1 MKKVLTAFVLSVLA
15 SVTMAAGG
23 ADIALDHMEADYND
37 KASLQ
42 NGLRTYMDFC
52 AGCHS
57 LEYARYNRV
66 ARDLDIPEDIFMD
79 NIVFA
84 QDAKFGDL
92 MKFAMDADDGKKWF
106 GATPP
111 DLTMVTRVKGGPD
124 WVYTYLRGFYKDE
137 SRPYGVNNSVFKDV
151 GMPHVMLELQGLCS
165 SAPHHGGEHSL
176 DPLTGESIGEGACD
190 SYAIEGALTE
200 SEFDNVVYDLVNFL
214 DYMAEP
220 YKKDRHR
227 LGWFVFAFLTILLV
241 PSVLLQ
247 RELHKDIH

>member
-1 MKKVLTAFVLSVLA
+1 MRKVLTSVLLALVGGFA
-15 SVTMAAGG
+15 SAAGG
-23 ADIALDHMEADYND
+23 PGVPLDHMEADYND
-37 KASLQ
+37 TASLQ

-66 ARDLDIPEDIFMD
+66 ARDLDIPEDIFME
-79 NIVFA
+79 NIVF
-84 QDAKFGDL
+84 DENAKFGDL
-92 MKFAMDADDGKKWF
+92 MKFSMTADDGKKWF

-137 SRPYGVNNSVFKDV
+137 SRPYGVNNTVLKNV
-151 GMPHVMLELQGLCS
+151 GMPHVMLELQGLCAS
-165 SAPHHGGEHSL
+165 EPHHGGDHSM
-176 DPLTGESIGEGACD
+176 DPLTGSAIGENSCD
-190 SYAIEGALTE
+190 GYAIEGSLTE
-200 SEFDNVVYDLVNFL
+200 SEFDKVVYDLVNFL
-214 DYMAEP
+214 AYMAEP
-220 YKKDRHR
+220 YKEDRHR